1 MVYVCWL
8 VLLRYRSY
16 GGEDGLYMYSDE
28 EHIDICAE
36 FLCGIFLEDSEGSGR
51 V

>member
-1 MVYVCWL
+1 VVCVCCL
-8 VLLRYRSY
+8 VVLIYRSL
-16 GGEDGLYMYSDE
+16 GREDGLYMYSDE
-28 EHIDICAE
+28 EHIDICTE